1 MWETSVR
8 SLGREDPLEER
19 LTTPSSIL
27 AWRIPMD
34 RGAGGL
40 LSIGTGRASVRVAL
54 MSAPTL
60 FCFSK
65 SFWLLQCFAILY
77 TSEDNLV
84 CIYKKPCWNFDRICV
99 ILYIHLERIG
109 IFTIFSLIS
118 MKVVWLSVYLEL

>member
-1 MWETSVR
+1 
-8 SLGREDPLEER
+8 
-19 LTTPSSIL
+19 
-27 AWRIPMD
+27 MD

-118 MKVVWLSVYLEL
+118 MKVVWLSLFRAVIFKISIMLFSES